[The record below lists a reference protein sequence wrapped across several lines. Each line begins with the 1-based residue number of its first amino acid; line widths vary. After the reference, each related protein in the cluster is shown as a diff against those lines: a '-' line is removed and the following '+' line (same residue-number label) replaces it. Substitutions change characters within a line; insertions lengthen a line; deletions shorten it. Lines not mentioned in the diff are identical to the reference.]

1 MNRVFSG
8 YGYAQVPHNNV
19 NPIRVVSTVFISSF
33 PFNTDDDELDLF
45 VYTNFRKRSKTQLD
59 TRLPSTTRGIM
70 WLVNHTRITIEGTGK
85 HFVHT

>member
-8 YGYAQVPHNNV
+8 YGNSQVPHNNV
-19 NPIRVVSTVFISSF
+19 NQIRVVSTLFISSF

-45 VYTNFRKRSKTQLD
+45 VYTNSRKRSKTQLD

-70 WLVNHTRITIEGTGK
+70 WLVNHTRITVEGTRK